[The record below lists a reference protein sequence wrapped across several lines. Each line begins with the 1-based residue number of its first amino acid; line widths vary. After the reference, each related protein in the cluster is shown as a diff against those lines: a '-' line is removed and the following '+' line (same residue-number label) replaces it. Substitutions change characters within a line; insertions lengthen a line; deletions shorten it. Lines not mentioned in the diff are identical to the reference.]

1 MISSVSTNKVTRAP
15 LLAATDLVV
24 RYGRVTALRGVSV
37 KVYPGEAVCVV
48 GPNGAGKSTLLL
60 SIAGAVRAHEGQVRF
75 GDDLITGRS
84 PDQIARSGLA
94 LIREGRHIFSTL
106 SVRENL
112 LLGYTARSGRR
123 SAGTDIG
130 EVLELFPILKERLN
144 SGAGKLSGGEQQQL
158 AIARALLAKPRF
170 ILIDEPSLGLGP
182 LIVDQVYATLSRLQ
196 EQGLTLLVVEESTA
210 RVADFADRVYV
221 MRNGVVAYTAEQ
233 AELARDRSLE
243 QAYFGFDESVA
254 E

>member
-1 MISSVSTNKVTRAP
+1 M
-15 LLAATDLVV
+15 
-24 RYGRVTALRGVSV
+24 
-37 KVYPGEAVCVV
+37 
-48 GPNGAGKSTLLL
+48 
-60 SIAGAVRAHEGQVRF
+60 
-75 GDDLITGRS
+75 
-84 PDQIARSGLA
+84 
-94 LIREGRHIFSTL
+94 
-106 SVRENL
+106 
-112 LLGYTARSGRR
+112 
-123 SAGTDIG
+123 
-130 EVLELFPILKERLN
+130 LELFPILKERLN

-233 AELARDRSLE
+233 AELARDHSLE